1 MRPGPVRII
10 ASDLEPVQTRLEPSP
25 TGPRLHLESQT
36 FSAILPAS
44 AFILSLLASKLTTAI
59 TT

>member
-25 TGPRLHLESQT
+25 TGLHLHLESQT
-36 FSAILPAS
+36 FSASLPAS
-44 AFILSLLASKLTTAI
+44 AFILSLLARKLNATA
-59 TT
+59 TA